1 LNSETQFQTYILKY
15 INISFAS
22 FNAIY
27 NSLIELKVA
36 KTESILH
43 IGQQCKYQYFIVK
56 GLLLASEIDDK
67 GQEHIIQIGTENSW
81 IGDLASFT
89 NSTPSNRQIKAV
101 EDCELLLLSRKGYE
115 TLLKTIPD
123 FERLF
128 RIIFQTAY
136 IKQTERVSLMLNSD
150 AENRFKIFKQNN
162 EALLPRLEWKTIAS
176 YLNMSPETLS
186 RIKNKLT

>member
-1 LNSETQFQTYILKY
+1 LSSKTQFQGYILKY
-15 INISFAS
+15 INIDDDSFETI
-22 FNAIY
+22 FNT
-27 NSLIELKVA
+27 LIPQ
-36 KTESILH
+36 KTSKSDPILN

-67 GQEHIIQIGTENSW
+67 GNEHIIQIGTENSW

-89 NSTPSNRQIKAV
+89 NSTPSIRQIKAA
-101 EDCELLLLSRKGYE
+101 EDCELLLLSREGYE
-115 TLLKTIPD
+115 KLLKTIPD
-123 FERLF
+123 FEKLF

-150 AENRFKIFKQNN
+150 AENRFKIFKQTN
-162 EALLPRLEWKTIAS
+162 EVLIPRLEWKTIAS
-176 YLNMSPETLS
+176 YLDMSPETLS

>member
-1 LNSETQFQTYILKY
+1 LNSKKQFQAYILNY
-15 INISFAS
+15 INIDDNSFDAI
-22 FNAIY
+22 FNALTHQ
-27 NSLIELKVA
+27 NVE
-36 KTESILH
+36 KTTSILN
-43 IGQQCKYQYFIVK
+43 IGQQCKYQYFIIK

-67 GQEHIIQIGTENSW
+67 GNEHIIQIGTENSW

-89 NSTPSNRQIKAV
+89 NLTPSTRQIKAA
-101 EDCELLLLSRKGYE
+101 EDCELLLISREGYE

-150 AENRFKIFKQNN
+150 AENRFKIFKENN
-162 EALLPRLEWKTIAS
+162 KALLPRLEWKSIAS
-176 YLNMSPETLS
+176 YLDMSPETLS